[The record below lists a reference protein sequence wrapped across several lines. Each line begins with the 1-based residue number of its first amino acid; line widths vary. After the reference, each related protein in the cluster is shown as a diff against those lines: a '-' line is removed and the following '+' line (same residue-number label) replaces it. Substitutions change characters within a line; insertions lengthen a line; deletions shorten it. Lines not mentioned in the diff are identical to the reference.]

1 MKLSPIQRLTRA
13 SPKPVRRARLISLFF
28 SAALAHSGCQH
39 IGPPTIAGDRLAY
52 NKAISDS
59 WKQQMLLNIVR
70 LQYRDMADFVDISNA
85 SQNYTLTGTAQASFG
100 GSIYPWDKMLTNLMP
115 NLMGTRTRMDNPT
128 VTYTPQSGSDFTKN
142 LIAPIKPPEL
152 FNLIE
157 EHYSNVINF
166 AVESINGVRNYPKN
180 TKFREVA
187 EAILEAYCKGDI
199 RFPIEIDPDSKE
211 KKVFMVIEEQDSKP
225 YEPCPELLRY
235 VRYRPLYRIP
245 VSTPVA
251 VTRKTLRLKAAVT
264 KFEIVAG
271 TRPTKETEIAVRTR
285 SPISTMIWLS
295 NYVPAKIGK
304 ALTDPEALTDCDP
317 PLKVHIDST
326 KPGDK
331 YVAIKYRDNWFWIDW
346 DYGRN
351 SQAMI
356 YLRTLLALA
365 DTGAR
370 PTAPVLA
377 IPASR

>member
-1 MKLSPIQRLTRA
+1 
-13 SPKPVRRARLISLFF
+13 
-28 SAALAHSGCQH
+28 
-39 IGPPTIAGDRLAY
+39 
-52 NKAISDS
+52 
-59 WKQQMLLNIVR
+59 MLLNIVR
-70 LQYRDMADFVDISNA
+70 LRYHDMADFVDITSVA
-85 SQNYTLTGTAQASFG
+85 QNYTLTGTAQASFG
-100 GSIYPWDKMLTNLMP
+100 GSIYPWDKIMTNLMP

-128 VTYTPQSGSDFTKN
+128 VTYSPQSGSDFTKN

-180 TKFREVA
+180 TNFRELA
-187 EAILEAYCKGDI
+187 GAILVAYCKGDI

-225 YEPCPELLRY
+225 SEPCPQLSD
-235 VRYRPLYRIP
+235 VRCPPPYRIP
-245 VSTPVA
+245 VSPTVA
-251 VTRKTLRLKAAVT
+251 FVRKTLRLKAAVT

-295 NYVPAKIGK
+295 NYVKVPESSFAKHPELEK
-304 ALTDPEALTDCDP
+304 RPVPYDPDP
-317 PLKVHIDST
+317 PLTVCSDSR
-326 KPGDK
+326 KPGDD
-331 YVAIKYRDNWFWIDW
+331 YVAIKYQDNWFWFDW
-346 DYGRN
+346 N
-351 SQAMI
+351 SRSGQTMI